1 MWLGVRVQVNHSGSF
16 HEAYFIMMKT
26 ENEEIISIKSVSI
39 EMVVSIE
46 MDGCFC

>member
-1 MWLGVRVQVNHSGSF
+1 MQVNHSGSF

>member
-16 HEAYFIMMKT
+16 HEAYFT
-26 ENEEIISIKSVSI
+26 ENEEIISIKMGVSI